1 MRWTA
6 RPISDPGAVSQL
18 TAEVTKDP
26 LLAALLVQRGITTF
40 EDAKAFFR
48 PDLNLLHHPYRMKDM
63 ERAVERIE
71 KARIQQEHVMI
82 FGDYDVDGTTSVAL
96 MAEFLEGKFPIEAY
110 IPDRYK
116 EGYGLS
122 FDGINLA
129 AELGI
134 TLIIALDCGIKAFDQ
149 IAHARSLGIDVIVC
163 DHHRPEE
170 TLPKAHAILDPKRPD
185 CPYPYKELSGCG
197 VGFKLCQ
204 AL

>member
-1 MRWTA
+1 MQRRVPNATDQKRVLMRWTA
-6 RPISDPGAVSQL
+6 RAISDPGAVSQL

-40 EDAKAFFR
+40 EDAKSFFR

-122 FDGINLA
+122 FDGIN
-129 AELGI
+129 
-134 TLIIALDCGIKAFDQ
+134 
-149 IAHARSLGIDVIVC
+149 
-163 DHHRPEE
+163 
-170 TLPKAHAILDPKRPD
+170 
-185 CPYPYKELSGCG
+185 
-197 VGFKLCQ
+197 
-204 AL
+204 

>member
-1 MRWTA
+1 MC
-6 RPISDPGAVSQL
+6 D
-18 TAEVTKDP
+18 
-26 LLAALLVQRGITTF
+26 
-40 EDAKAFFR
+40 
-48 PDLNLLHHPYRMKDM
+48 
-63 ERAVERIE
+63 
-71 KARIQQEHVMI
+71 
-82 FGDYDVDGTTSVAL
+82 
-96 MAEFLEGKFPIEAY
+96 FLDGKFPIEPY

-149 IAHARSLGIDVIVC
+149 IAHAQQLGIDIIVC

-170 TLPKAHAILDPKRPD
+170 ELPLAKAIPILKRFD

-197 VGFKLCQ
+197 VGFKYSSS
-204 AL
+204 ASAGD